1 VRATTAFNKIVT
13 PVGVKVTNVAFE
25 TDALVLSVRPTRRR
39 LFCVCGFSTGAI
51 YDRSVRRWRH
61 LDALG
66 TKVVIEAEIR
76 RLACPACQKVVTE
89 EVTWAR
95 HGARHTSSFDNVVAW
110 WAQRADR
117 TSVAG
122 FWRCDWTTVTAIVR
136 RVVAE
141 HLRESRFDGL
151 TRIGVDEIAW
161 SKGHRYVTVVV
172 DQSRGDVIWVGEGK
186 DASVLEEFY
195 ALLGEQRCSELT
207 AVSMDM
213 GRAYAAATRAKTT
226 ATICWDPF
234 HVVKLLNKAVTDT
247 IRWSNLTRQGL
258 PLTKREAT
266 DLRWAML
273 KKAGDL
279 TPAQSAVLDRHR
291 KARHACWRAQQLKED
306 FRGLYL
312 LDDPANAAAYLDRW
326 LARACRCRIAP
337 MLKAAKMVR
346 ENRAGILAAVEL
358 GLSNSRLEGTNSKIR
373 IINHRGYG
381 HHSVKA
387 LTAMIYL
394 CCSGIEIEL
403 PWQHPPA
410 TPPLIPTT
418 QSAYGPP
425 GQ

>member
-1 VRATTAFNKIVT
+1 VRATTVFNKIIA
-13 PVGVKVTNVAFE
+13 PLGAKVTAVAA
-25 TDALVLSVRPTRRR
+25 DADIVVLTVRPTTRR
-39 LFCVCGFSTGAI
+39 LRCVCGWSTGST

-66 TKVVIEAEIR
+66 AKVFIEAEIR
-76 RLACPACQKVVTE
+76 RLVCAPCGKVVTE
-89 EVTWAR
+89 DVTWAR
-95 HGARHTSSFDNVVAW
+95 HGARHTFPFENMVAW
-110 WAQRADR
+110 WCQRADR
-117 TSVAG
+117 TSVAT
-122 FWRCDWTTVTAIVR
+122 FSRCDWTTVTAIVV
-136 RVVAE
+136 RVVVA
-141 HLRESRFDGL
+141 HLSDSRFDGV

-172 DQSRGDVIWVGEGK
+172 DQSRGGVIWVGDGK
-186 DASVLEEFY
+186 DADVLEQFY
-195 ALLGEQRCSELT
+195 SLLGERRCAELT

-213 GRAYAAATRAKTT
+213 GRAYSAATRAKTN

-234 HVVKLLNKAVTDT
+234 HVVKLLNKAVADT

-273 KKAGDL
+273 KKAKDL
-279 TPAQSAVLDRHR
+279 TPEQSAVLDRHR

-306 FRGLYL
+306 FRGLYTL
-312 LDDPANAAAYLDRW
+312 EDPAHAAAYLDRW

-337 MLKAAKMVR
+337 MLKAVNMVR
-346 ENRAGILAAVEL
+346 EHRTGILAAVQL

-387 LTAMIYL
+387 LTGMIYL
-394 CCSGIEIEL
+394 CCSGIEIDV
-403 PWQHPPA
+403 PW
-410 TPPLIPTT
+410 
-418 QSAYGPP
+418 
-425 GQ
+425 

>member
-1 VRATTAFNKIVT
+1 
-13 PVGVKVTNVAFE
+13 
-25 TDALVLSVRPTRRR
+25 
-39 LFCVCGFSTGAI
+39 
-51 YDRSVRRWRH
+51 
-61 LDALG
+61 
-66 TKVVIEAEIR
+66 
-76 RLACPACQKVVTE
+76 
-89 EVTWAR
+89 
-95 HGARHTSSFDNVVAW
+95 
-110 WAQRADR
+110 
-117 TSVAG
+117 
-122 FWRCDWTTVTAIVR
+122 
-136 RVVAE
+136 VAE
-141 HLRESRFDGL
+141 HLRDSRFDGL

-172 DQSRGDVIWVGEGK
+172 DQSRGDVIWVGDGK
-186 DASVLEEFY
+186 DANVLEEFY
-195 ALLGEQRCSELT
+195 ALLGEQRCAELT

-213 GRAYAAATRAKTT
+213 GRAYSAATRAKTK

-273 KKAGDL
+273 KKASDL
-279 TPAQSAVLDRHR
+279 TPEQSAVLDRHR

-312 LDDPANAAAYLDRW
+312 LEDPANGPAYLDRW

-337 MLKAAKMVR
+337 MLKAVKMVR
-346 ENRAGILAAVEL
+346 ENRTGILAAVEL

-394 CCSGIEIEL
+394 CCSGIDIEL
-403 PWQHPPA
+403 PW
-410 TPPLIPTT
+410 
-418 QSAYGPP
+418 
-425 GQ
+425 